1 MKNSPAS
8 SIIMT
13 LVHTGNFLL
22 LSIPYFCFF
31 GCVGMI
37 KVCKKLYLILGSDGY
52 QADYINVGTDTGRYQ
67 CQFNKFLDNEDSEN
81 GFSCVAG

>member
-1 MKNSPAS
+1 
-8 SIIMT
+8 
-13 LVHTGNFLL
+13 
-22 LSIPYFCFF
+22 
-31 GCVGMI
+31 MI